1 MPPAI
6 ITTDLPPTL
15 TFLSNPISCY
25 FNAAPPY
32 NNVAL
37 GTLLFTPPRQTPRLL
52 LLQRAGGM
60 DPHAFSD
67 FWQIPSGSP
76 KPSDPTMLHAL
87 ARIIFAQTGLRL
99 QSVVTMSGIEIESAS
114 VEIGN
119 AQRMRMLFMVEVAE
133 LGPMQLDNSPF
144 GKDFGYGSQGLDV
157 DSVPIALN
165 LGKHRQYLW
174 SREEDLKEF
183 INSGLYPIEERTQYR
198 MMLEAFVFHNQNLA
212 YLDSL
217 NQQSQGAASSHAFH
231 V

>member
-1 MPPAI
+1 
-6 ITTDLPPTL
+6 
-15 TFLSNPISCY
+15 
-25 FNAAPPY
+25 
-32 NNVAL
+32 
-37 GTLLFTPPRQTPRLL
+37 
-52 LLQRAGGM
+52 
-60 DPHAFSD
+60 
-67 FWQIPSGSP
+67 
-76 KPSDPTMLHAL
+76 
-87 ARIIFAQTGLRL
+87 
-99 QSVVTMSGIEIESAS
+99 
-114 VEIGN
+114 
-119 AQRMRMLFMVEVAE
+119 MLFMVEVAE

-174 SREEDLKEF
+174 SREEELKEF